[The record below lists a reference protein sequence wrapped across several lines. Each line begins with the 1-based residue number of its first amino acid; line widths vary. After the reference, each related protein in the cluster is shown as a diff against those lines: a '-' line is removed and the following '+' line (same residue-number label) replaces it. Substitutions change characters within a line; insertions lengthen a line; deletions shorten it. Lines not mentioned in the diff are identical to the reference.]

1 MRRPAQSEAGKL
13 SDCGSPKPHS
23 WPEGISR
30 VRGGASKGLAKVQGF
45 RVRAI
50 PGAGRT
56 GSDQSVGA
64 SGQPGRG
71 SPQRGVGSLGNQGH
85 LAVRVAGRG
94 RPLKAT
100 PLKGDCMCPSPHRP
114 FHLLG
119 LVITG
124 TCHSAGP
131 RKSSALPPQK
141 WGENEKRCTKMPTLD
156 SGKDLKHLTASPA
169 HIEALHCRSAAW

>member
-1 MRRPAQSEAGKL
+1 MAIRVT
-13 SDCGSPKPHS
+13 
-23 WPEGISR
+23 WPS
-30 VRGGASKGLAKVQGF
+30 
-45 RVRAI
+45 
-50 PGAGRT
+50 
-56 GSDQSVGA
+56 
-64 SGQPGRG
+64 
-71 SPQRGVGSLGNQGH
+71 GSLEGG
-85 LAVRVAGRG
+85 V
-94 RPLKAT
+94 PLKAT

>member
-1 MRRPAQSEAGKL
+1 
-13 SDCGSPKPHS
+13 
-23 WPEGISR
+23 
-30 VRGGASKGLAKVQGF
+30 
-45 RVRAI
+45 
-50 PGAGRT
+50 
-56 GSDQSVGA
+56 
-64 SGQPGRG
+64 
-71 SPQRGVGSLGNQGH
+71 
-85 LAVRVAGRG
+85 
-94 RPLKAT
+94 
-100 PLKGDCMCPSPHRP
+100 MCPSTHRP

-156 SGKDLKHLTASPA
+156 SDKDLKHLTASPA